1 MKEDPQLAKEDI
13 FDEAPK
19 FSITKST
26 FINPQK
32 MDNKF
37 NEVRTGKEFRVRKI
51 TDINH
56 DNVLAIE
63 L

>member
-1 MKEDPQLAKEDI
+1 
-13 FDEAPK
+13 
-19 FSITKST
+19 
-26 FINPQK
+26 
-32 MDNKF
+32 MDHKF